1 MTTPASS
8 VPNTP
13 SGKTCIRCGTDCS
26 GKPRVKDLHGRYTC
40 QSCVD
45 TLKAREGGKAAAP
58 AAAPTTARPDEP
70 EGFDIFDL
78 APDPQAPKAGPCPN
92 CGRPVNEQAAVC
104 VACGY
109 SKAHGRVLSESD
121 IPKAADPPRG
131 RRQTCKK
138 CGYDIRGLKTAQ
150 CPECGTVNTRPSRRE
165 RDREDSARVAR
176 DSYLQPALMLLIGG
190 IISTALYAAFA
201 THRGGDPAA
210 GAISYLISLAI
221 TVPIGV
227 LVFWFCCLIWIG
239 FDAPIHLTALRLAG
253 IYAVTDVVRGLFLFV
268 PLPWWAEGG
277 VIGFI
282 YIGLLQQFL
291 EMDFEDALIVGLITF
306 IVKVVTILVIA
317 SQLGLL

>member
-1 MTTPASS
+1 MTTPASPAPG
-8 VPNTP
+8 VPQP
-13 SGKTCIRCGTDCS
+13 KTCIRCGADCN
-26 GKPRVKDLHGRYTC
+26 GKPRTKDQHGRYTC
-40 QSCVD
+40 QPCVD
-45 TLKAREGGKAAAP
+45 RLKAQPAGRPPATPAPIAAA
-58 AAAPTTARPDEP
+58 AVEP
-70 EGFDIFDL
+70 EGFDVFDI
-78 APDPQAPKAGPCPN
+78 APDPNAPRTAPCPN
-92 CGRPVNEQAAVC
+92 CGRPVNEQAALC
-104 VACGY
+104 VGCGY
-109 SKAHGRVLSESD
+109 SKTHGRVLSESD
-121 IPKAADPPRG
+121 VPKSADPPPG
-131 RRQTCKK
+131 KRQSCKK
-138 CGYDIRGLKTAQ
+138 CGYDLRGLKSAT
-150 CPECGTVNTRPSRRE
+150 CPECGAINTRPSRRE

-190 IISTALYAAFA
+190 IIATALYAAHA
-201 THRGGDPAA
+201 SQIGNSPAG
-210 GAISYLISLAI
+210 GAIGYLISLAV

-291 EMDFEDALIVGLITF
+291 EMDYEDALIVGLITF
-306 IVKVVTILVIA
+306 IVKVATILIIA